1 MIHVPIQDMMTA
13 IIGADG
19 KMGVWLRD
27 HLTKLGHT
35 VVSYDDRKW
44 DNLSV
49 LREADTVIVSVPVSK
64 TAEVIRNVLRHM
76 RKGAMIVEIASLKNG
91 IHREMVEAAENG
103 FNALS
108 VHPLFGPSVKDL
120 RDKTVAVIPVVDP
133 IMESSWATEL
143 FPGASFVEVDP
154 EKHDRLMVHVLSLP
168 YLVNLA
174 FAATMMDT
182 DLDLLKRLS
191 GTSFTLQYTLI
202 QSVAGETTSLVH
214 ALLSEN
220 RFLEETAEAL
230 ISNMMGI
237 MGATGEKDEFKA
249 LHESIREPLKA
260 DCGHGRAFELRQ
272 AAYNAVRPLLR

>member
-1 MIHVPIQDMMTA
+1 MIHAPIQDMMTA

-27 HLTKLGHT
+27 HLAKLGHT
-35 VVSYDDRKW
+35 VVSFDDRKG
-44 DNLSV
+44 DSPRV
-49 LREADTVIVSVPVSK
+49 LYEADMVIVSVPVSK
-64 TAEVIRNVLRHM
+64 TAEVIRNALRHM
-76 RKGAMIVEIASLKNG
+76 RKGAMIVEIASMKNG
-91 IHREMVEAAENG
+91 IHREMVEATENG
-103 FNALS
+103 FNTLS
-108 VHPLFGPSVKDL
+108 IHPLFGPSVKDL

-143 FPGASFVEVDP
+143 FPGASIVEVDP

-174 FAATMMDT
+174 FAATMGDT
-182 DLDLLKRLS
+182 DLELLKRLS

-220 RFLEETAEAL
+220 RFLRETAEAL
-230 ISNMMGI
+230 ISNMRDI

-249 LHESIREPLKA
+249 LHESIRGPLKA
-260 DCGHGRAFELRQ
+260 DCRHWRAFELRQ
-272 AAYNAVRPLLR
+272 AAYNAVRPLL